1 MFKVFNI
8 YDKILLHAFY
18 QLLENTSR
26 ATARRY
32 SATSCWMINH
42 KLVFSNRV
50 SKIKYGTEPWG
61 SWPWREVQ
69 RSCEGWGWVTCHV
82 SRFRGEHAGCGAGRR
97 DARVHPVLA
106 RALALRHGQ
115 REDRDQVRR
124 TPAGHHYNILYPLH
138 TTHLNV
144 YI

>member
-1 MFKVFNI
+1 MKSNINKISNCSIKFIDIVSIRCKVFKVFNI

-26 ATARRY
+26 ATSRQY

-42 KLVFSNRV
+42 KLVSSNRV

-69 RSCEGWGWVTCHV
+69 RPCDVEAGSRATCPGFAVNTRGVERDAVMHV
-82 SRFRGEHAGCGAGRR
+82 SIQFWHEPWPYGMDNEKTEIR
-97 DARVHPVLA
+97 
-106 RALALRHGQ
+106 
-115 REDRDQVRR
+115 
-124 TPAGHHYNILYPLH
+124 
-138 TTHLNV
+138 
-144 YI
+144 